1 MGLGGER
8 RAGYFEQIWAR
19 ESAQPL
25 KTRLTSRTPK
35 LPCGLISRRCAG
47 CPPPPALAN
56 SRTPSPGKVAR
67 GMLKEVPRFVSK
79 GQHSK
84 GGAFVSE
91 LFRQW
96 TRETL
101 GAGRVPWVPD
111 RLPYG
116 PRRLFAAGRRLRTP
130 RGVAPWRAARGRV
143 AAARRRVPA
152 GSSTI
157 PARRESPSRLGRP
170 APAARR
176 PLPQGAGG
184 GAPAPSPKQSLLV
197 RPRSARGRQARA
209 LGLRGDCSG
218 SGGPAR
224 HALRSTL

>member
-1 MGLGGER
+1 M
-8 RAGYFEQIWAR
+8 
-19 ESAQPL
+19 
-25 KTRLTSRTPK
+25 T
-35 LPCGLISRRCAG
+35 
-47 CPPPPALAN
+47 PPALAN
-56 SRTPSPGKVAR
+56 TRTPSPGKVPS

-84 GGAFVSE
+84 GGALVPE
-91 LFRQW
+91 LLGWW

-101 GAGRVPWVPD
+101 GTGGVPRVPD

-130 RGVAPWRAARGRV
+130 RGVAPWRAAPGRV

-184 GAPAPSPKQSLLV
+184 GAPAPSPKAELVSSAQIGAPEASARARASRRPPRASGGTRPPATHSAPPSRPSAPLSSLLE
-197 RPRSARGRQARA
+197 PRLPG
-209 LGLRGDCSG
+209 
-218 SGGPAR
+218 
-224 HALRSTL
+224 

>member
-1 MGLGGER
+1 M
-8 RAGYFEQIWAR
+8 
-19 ESAQPL
+19 
-25 KTRLTSRTPK
+25 T
-35 LPCGLISRRCAG
+35 
-47 CPPPPALAN
+47 
-56 SRTPSPGKVAR
+56 
-67 GMLKEVPRFVSK
+67 KEVPRFVSK

-84 GGAFVSE
+84 GGALLSE
-91 LFRQW
+91 FLGWW

-101 GAGRVPWVPD
+101 GAGGVPWVPD

-130 RGVAPWRAARGRV
+130 RGVAPWRAAPGRV
-143 AAARRRVPA
+143 AAARGRISA

-184 GAPAPSPKQSLLV
+184 GAPAPSPKQSLFCPD
-197 RPRSARGRQARA
+197 RRAGGKRAR
-209 LGLRGDCSG
+209 GLRGDSWS

-224 HALRSTL
+224 QALRSTLSSLRSTRKSARAPTAGEAVGS